1 MNKKI
6 LISGGAGF
14 IGSNI
19 AVKLLQMGFEVTILD
34 SLSPQIHG
42 KDPYND
48 SFTFK
53 TILSS
58 DAHFIKGSVTN
69 RDDWKTAL
77 NGQDMVIHL
86 AAETGTGQSMYQI
99 EKYNEVNV
107 IGTAILLDILANEPH
122 NIQKIIVASSRAIYG
137 EGKYKCALHGHV
149 YPEARVEADLAK
161 KDFECKC
168 PICSGSVTLMPTDE
182 QSLYKPTSIYGL
194 SKQTQ
199 EQMVLIVGK
208 ALNIPSIA
216 FRYQNVYGPGQ
227 SLSNPYTGILSIF
240 STQLKNNNPI
250 NIFEDGK
257 ESRDFVFIDDV
268 VNGTI
273 AGLLSNEAD
282 YKTINIGSG
291 EATDV
296 FTVAKQLK
304 KQYNSDADIKIT
316 GNYRVG
322 DIRHNY
328 ADLTLAKKHL
338 NFVPQY
344 SFTEGLSLFCQW
356 VNLQEIQN
364 DKSQNTFAEMKSKGL
379 FK

>member
-58 DAHFIKGSVTN
+58 DARFIKGSVTN

-227 SLSNPYTGILSIF
+227 S
-240 STQLKNNNPI
+240 
-250 NIFEDGK
+250 
-257 ESRDFVFIDDV
+257 
-268 VNGTI
+268 
-273 AGLLSNEAD
+273 
-282 YKTINIGSG
+282 
-291 EATDV
+291 
-296 FTVAKQLK
+296 
-304 KQYNSDADIKIT
+304 
-316 GNYRVG
+316 
-322 DIRHNY
+322 
-328 ADLTLAKKHL
+328 
-338 NFVPQY
+338 
-344 SFTEGLSLFCQW
+344 
-356 VNLQEIQN
+356 
-364 DKSQNTFAEMKSKGL
+364 
-379 FK
+379 